1 MANTDSILK
10 KYFQNPQDPSQ
21 KKYEALRAFYVDEI
35 DTKEVSDKFGYS
47 YTYFKKLRFCF
58 NRQIKQNIN
67 PFFFP
72 KKKGPKKRSTDSE
85 TIKQIIALRKQNHS
99 INDIKTVL
107 DAMEQSLSLE
117 TIDNILKDQGFA
129 PLPRR
134 TRKERNSMAIP
145 QKIQPPICQP
155 LSEVIEMAEDEFSTE
170 RGGGIL
176 IFLPLIQ
183 QLGIIQAIE
192 KSNFP
197 KTSVI
202 NAVSSVMSFLALK
215 LLGRE
220 RLSHDETWNL
230 DRALGLFAGLNVL
243 PKSSTLSSYSYRVY
257 RSHNQRLLSE
267 LNNIFKDTEL
277 EEGEFNLDFKAIPHW
292 GDASVL
298 EKNWSGSRS
307 RAIKS
312 LLALIV
318 QDPSTGFLSYTDAE
332 MKHRNQSAAVIEFV
346 DFWIEGRGICPKML
360 IFDSKFT
367 TYYHLNQ
374 LDKSEPRIKFLTL
387 RRRGKNLRKEVEN
400 IPEADW
406 VKLSIE
412 IKTKDNKRKFKT
424 IKVYESYVKLRNY
437 EGEVRQFIITDHG
450 RPQPTFMITNDF
462 DSDRR
467 TLIKKYGRRWLVEQ
481 EIAEMIKF
489 FHLNQTSSSIVVKVD
504 FDLTMSLLAHNL
516 YQILTRHLPGF
527 ERCTVYTIYR
537 YFIENGA
544 KVKIIG
550 DDIVVALKKK
560 THLPILFELPWMR
573 EKTYIGWL
581 DRNIKFTTDTVS

>member
-1 MANTDSILK
+1 MDNVNINFKD
-10 KYFQNPQDPSQ
+10 YFENPQDPSQ
-21 KKYEALRAFYVDEI
+21 KKYEALRAFYVEELGNE
-35 DTKEVSDKFGYS
+35 EVADKFGYS
-47 YTYFKKLRFCF
+47 PDYFKKLRFYF
-58 NRQIKQNIN
+58 NRQIDQNIN
-67 PFFFP
+67 PFFIP

-85 TIKQIIALRKQNHS
+85 IIEQIVQLRKQNHS

-107 DAMEQSLSLE
+107 EAKGQTLSLE

-129 PLPRR
+129 PLQRR
-134 TRKERNSMAIP
+134 TRKERNSIAIP
-145 QKIQPPICQP
+145 KKIQPPVCRP
-155 LSEVIEMAEDEFSTE
+155 LSESEIADDEFSSE

-183 QLGIIQAIE
+183 QLAIIPAIE

-197 KTSVI
+197 QTSVI
-202 NAVSSVMSFLALK
+202 NAASSVMSFLALK

-243 PKSSTLSSYSYRVY
+243 PKNATLSSYSYRIL
-257 RSHNQRLLSE
+257 RSHNQRFLTE
-267 LNNIFKDTEL
+267 LGNIFKDTEI

-318 QDPSTGFLSYTDAE
+318 QDPATGFLSYSDAE
-332 MKHRNQSAAVIEFV
+332 IKHHNQSEAVIEFV
-346 DFWIEGRGICPKML
+346 DFWKEGRGICPKML
-360 IFDSKFT
+360 IFDSRFT
-367 TYYHLNQ
+367 TYNHLSQ
-374 LDKSEPRIKFLTL
+374 LNKDEQRIKFLTL

-400 IPEADW
+400 IPETDW
-406 VKLSIE
+406 VKISIE
-412 IKTKDNKRKFKT
+412 IKTQENKKKFKN
-424 IKVYESYVKLRNY
+424 IKVYENHVKLRNY

-462 DSDRR
+462 DLDRK
-467 TLIKKYGRRWLVEQ
+467 TLIKKYARRWLVEQ
-481 EIAEMIKF
+481 EIAEQIKF

-504 FDLTMSLLAHNL
+504 FDLTISLLAHNI
-516 YQILTRHLPGF
+516 YKILAKHLPGF
-527 ERCTVYTIYR
+527 ERCTVATIYR
-537 YFIENGA
+537 NFIENGA
-544 KVKIIG
+544 KVTIRG
-550 DDIVVALKKK
+550 DDILVALKKK

-573 EKTYIGWL
+573 EKTYIPWL
-581 DRNIKFTTDTVS
+581 ERNIEFTTDTVS

>member
-1 MANTDSILK
+1 MDNKNINFKD
-10 KYFQNPQDPSQ
+10 YFENPQDPSQ
-21 KKYEALRAFYVDEI
+21 KKYEALRAFYVEELGN
-35 DTKEVSDKFGYS
+35 KEVADKFGYS
-47 YTYFKKLRFCF
+47 PDYFKKLRFYF
-58 NRQIKQNIN
+58 NRQIEQRIN
-67 PFFFP
+67 PFFIP

-85 TIKQIIALRKQNHS
+85 IIEQIVQLRKQNHS

-107 DAMEQSLSLE
+107 EAKGQTLSLE

-129 PLPRR
+129 PLQRR
-134 TRKERNSMAIP
+134 TRKERNSIAIP
-145 QKIQPPICQP
+145 KKIQPPVCQP
-155 LSEVIEMAEDEFSTE
+155 LSESEKADDEFSSE

-197 KTSVI
+197 QTSVI
-202 NAVSSVMSFLALK
+202 NAASSVMSFLALK

-243 PKSSTLSSYSYRVY
+243 PKNATLSSYSYRIL
-257 RSHNQRLLSE
+257 RSHNQRLLIE
-267 LNNIFKDTEL
+267 LSNIFKDTEI

-318 QDPSTGFLSYTDAE
+318 QDPATGFLSYTDAE
-332 MKHRNQSAAVIEFV
+332 IKHQNQSEAVIEFV
-346 DFWIEGRGICPKML
+346 DFWKEGRGICPKML
-360 IFDSKFT
+360 IFDSRFT
-367 TYYHLNQ
+367 NYYHLSQ
-374 LDKSEPRIKFLTL
+374 LNKDEQHIKFLTL

-400 IPEADW
+400 IPETDW
-406 VKLSIE
+406 VKISIE
-412 IKTKDNKRKFKT
+412 IKTPRNKKKFKN
-424 IKVYESYVKLRNY
+424 IRVYENHVKLRNY

-462 DSDRR
+462 DLDRK
-467 TLIKKYGRRWLVEQ
+467 TLIKKYARRWLVEQ
-481 EIAEMIKF
+481 EIAEQIKF

-504 FDLTMSLLAHNL
+504 FDLTISLLAHNI
-516 YQILTRHLPGF
+516 YKILAKHLPGF
-527 ERCTVYTIYR
+527 ERCTVATIYR
-537 YFIENGA
+537 NFIENGA
-544 KVKIIG
+544 KVTIRG
-550 DDIVVALKKK
+550 DDILVALKKK

-573 EKTYIGWL
+573 EKTYIPWL
-581 DRNIKFTTDTVS
+581 ERNIKFTTDTIS